1 MQDFTKE
8 DLLKEAHDLE
18 TEGKI
23 FNKLNQNKDSFH
35 VSKDLVD
42 AFVEIIVQKKPI
54 VFHDSFFETP
64 NINQTDSQSF
74 SSSFSRESRS
84 SSIPDFDIIAN
95 IPAAPH
101 INHDAVNIKE
111 TEALAYNMF
120 EKPKVDGI
128 KEEIMPELQKSI
140 ENFFQN
146 ELSVFK
152 EKCEELVSKSYANG
166 MVHIEKLE
174 KETKSKDQITNNLFV
189 SIERLT
195 RYPNRNEVINDTVTL
210 PGLLETLPESNQT
223 GNSLKTRKGIDFVK
237 DIIKPHSNK
246 KKNNDEN
253 NNISNKCITSIKSRL
268 ELVRNEKHDIY
279 LKQKCSEYNSKENK
293 S

>member
-42 AFVEIIVQKKPI
+42 AFAEIIVQKTPI

-174 KETKSKDQITNNLFV
+174 K
-189 SIERLT
+189 R
-195 RYPNRNEVINDTVTL
+195 
-210 PGLLETLPESNQT
+210 
-223 GNSLKTRKGIDFVK
+223 
-237 DIIKPHSNK
+237 NK
-246 KKNNDEN
+246 KQRSDN
-253 NNISNKCITSIKSRL
+253 
-268 ELVRNEKHDIY
+268 
-279 LKQKCSEYNSKENK
+279 
-293 S
+293 